1 MRFGRVVPTTLIVG
15 MLTALS
21 AGQTAQ
27 AGIFPDQ
34 NLEAV
39 IKEILKKKQ
48 IDKPEIEE
56 ADLKTIFF
64 LEAEKK
70 GIKDLT
76 GLEKCT
82 NLASVKLPGNE
93 IESIQPLADLKNIQT
108 LTLSGNKIVDLA
120 PLGGLV
126 KLQLIDVADNQI
138 EKLDAL
144 AGLDNLRTFWAA
156 NNKIVSLE
164 PLTKL
169 SKVQSLIL
177 DGNQVESLAPLK
189 DVKWLSTL
197 SLRKNKVSDLSPLVG
212 LTDLKYT
219 ILNGNPLKD
228 LGPLVEM
235 AKKDVEGEQRFAP
248 YWNVYVDVDS
258 LPDAAKA
265 QVEELKKL
273 GVRVKTESK

>member
-1 MRFGRVVPTTLIVG
+1 MRLGRFVPTTRIVAIV
-15 MLTALS
+15 TALA
-21 AGQTAQ
+21 AGQAAQ

-82 NLASVKLPGNE
+82 NLASVKLARNE
-93 IESIQPLADLKNIQT
+93 IESIQALADLKNIQT
-108 LTLSGNKIVDLA
+108 LTLSGNKIVDLT
-120 PLGGLV
+120 PLAGLV

-144 AGLDNLRTFWAA
+144 AGLENLRTFWAA
-156 NNKIVSLE
+156 NNKIVSLD
-164 PLTKL
+164 PLAKL
-169 SKVQSLIL
+169 GKIQSLIV
-177 DGNQVESLAPLK
+177 DGNQIDSLAPLK

-197 SLRKNKVSDLSPLVG
+197 RIANNKVSDLSPLVG

-219 ILNGNPLKD
+219 FLNGNPVSD

-235 AKKDVEGEQRFAP
+235 ARKDVEGEQRFAP
-248 YWNVYVDVDS
+248 YWNLFLDVDK

-273 GVRVKTESK
+273 GVRVNPEKK

>member
-1 MRFGRVVPTTLIVG
+1 MRFGRVLLTTLTVSVV
-15 MLTALS
+15 TALA
-21 AGQTAQ
+21 AGQTAS
-27 AGIFPDQ
+27 AGIFSDE

-70 GIKDLT
+70 GIKVLT

-82 NLASVKLPGNE
+82 NLASVKLHGNE
-93 IESIQPLADLKNIQT
+93 IESIQALAELKNIQT
-108 LTLSGNKIVDLA
+108 LTLSANKISDIS
-120 PLGGLV
+120 PLKGLV

-138 EKLDAL
+138 EKLDDL
-144 AGLDNLRTFWAA
+144 AGLENLRTFWAA

-164 PLTKL
+164 PLAKL
-169 SKVQSLIL
+169 GKIQSLIL

-197 SLRKNKVSDLSPLVG
+197 RLTNNRVADLSPLVG

-219 ILNGNPLKD
+219 FLNGNPVKD
-228 LGPLVEM
+228 LAPLVEM

-248 YWNVYVDVDS
+248 YWNVFVDVDT

-273 GVRVKTESK
+273 GVRVNPEKK

>member
-1 MRFGRVVPTTLIVG
+1 MRFGRTLTTTWTVLV
-15 MLTALS
+15 MTVLA
-21 AGQTAQ
+21 AGQTAS
-27 AGIFPDQ
+27 AGIFPDK
-34 NLEAV
+34 NLETV

-64 LEAEKK
+64 LEADKK

-82 NLASVKLPGNE
+82 NLASVKLPSNE
-93 IESIQPLADLKNIQT
+93 IESIQALAELKNIQT
-108 LTLSGNKIVDLA
+108 LTLSGNKIADLT
-120 PLGGLV
+120 PLAGLV

-138 EKLDAL
+138 DKLDAL
-144 AGLDNLRTFWAA
+144 SGLENLRTFWAA

-164 PLTKL
+164 PLAKL
-169 SKVQSLIL
+169 SKIQSLIL

-197 SLRKNKVSDLSPLVG
+197 RLKNNKVADLSPLVG
-212 LTDLKYT
+212 LADLKYT
-219 ILNGNPLKD
+219 FLNGNPVKD

-248 YWNVYVDVDS
+248 YWNVFIDVDA
-258 LPDAAKA
+258 LPDAAKG

-273 GVRVKTESK
+273 GVRVNPEKK

>member
-1 MRFGRVVPTTLIVG
+1 MRFGRMLATTLTVAI
-15 MLTALS
+15 LTVLS
-21 AGQTAQ
+21 AGETAH
-27 AGIFPDQ
+27 AGIFPDE
-34 NLEAV
+34 NLEKV

-48 IDKPEIEE
+48 IDKAEIEE

-93 IESIQPLADLKNIQT
+93 IASIQPLADLKNIQT
-108 LTLSGNKIVDLA
+108 LTLSANKISDLT
-120 PLGGLV
+120 PLAGLV

-144 AGLDNLRTFWAA
+144 AGLENLRTFWAA
-156 NNKIVSLE
+156 KNKIVSLE
-164 PLTKL
+164 PLAKL
-169 SKVQSLIL
+169 GKIQSLIL

-197 SLRKNKVSDLSPLVG
+197 RLQNNKVSDLSPLAG

-219 ILNGNPLKD
+219 FLNGNPVKD
-228 LGPLVEM
+228 LAPLVEM

-248 YWNVYVDVDS
+248 YWNVFIDVDT

-273 GVRVKTESK
+273 GVRVNPEKT